1 MNPAPKPLDPH
12 PLNIHEQ
19 VGAQPLPSALQ
30 ARRHALHSTARSV
43 SRAAILLIS
52 GEGEIAGADAAT
64 VLQAPALAWL
74 PVKPGHYL
82 RVAAGTSGVLLTFSD
97 LLVREAIG
105 QGAESVHLRFLND
118 RAVTINRI
126 GDAQA
131 VEEVRHSC
139 EAVEREV
146 RRNAH
151 GSWTYL
157 LAHAALIMVQCWRLS
172 GLEDLTRQDVGAR
185 AAVLLNFRHLVEMHF
200 RQRWRIADYAQALGM
215 SADRLHDICVRTL
228 QRTPIELLHERVAHE
243 AALHLARSGKGVEA
257 LADELGFRSA
267 THFSRFFSQRTG
279 LSPARYRQRVRAA
292 LAANDAA
299 LPAPTYA
306 DWP

>member
-1 MNPAPKPLDPH
+1 MDSPQRTIASH
-12 PLNIHEQ
+12 PFNIHEQ
-19 VGAQPLPSALQ
+19 VSTRLLPPALQ
-30 ARRHALHSTARSV
+30 ARRHALHATARSV
-43 SRAAILLIS
+43 SRAAILLTS
-52 GEGEIAGADAAT
+52 GQGEIAGAGVGA
-64 VLQAPALAWL
+64 VLQAPALVWL

-82 RVAAGTSGVLLTFSD
+82 RVAAGTSGILLTFSD

-105 QGAESVHLRFLND
+105 QGAESAHLRFLND
-118 RAVTINRI
+118 RVVTINHI

-131 VEEVRHSC
+131 IREVRHSC
-139 EAVEREV
+139 EAIGREV
-146 RRNAH
+146 RRNEF

-172 GLEDLTRQDVGAR
+172 GLEDLTRQDVGTR

-215 SADRLHDICVRTL
+215 STDRLHDICVRAL
-228 QRTPIELLHERVAHE
+228 ERTPIELLHERVVHE

-279 LSPARYRQRVRAA
+279 LSPARYRQRARAA
-292 LAANDAA
+292 ITASDA
-299 LPAPTYA
+299 LPAPSYA